1 MFSEIGIAFVL
12 YLAAVNTVPKDQIKR
27 RSGVLLAPIRG
38 AVGPHAALA
47 LYPGVGKRVPQ
58 RVNGLEREIAGN
70 YPLIPIPVN

>member
-47 LYPGVGKRVPQ
+47 LYPGVGRRVPQ

-70 YPLIPIPVN
+70 YPLTS

>member
-1 MFSEIGIAFVL
+1 VFSGIGIAFVW
-12 YLAAVNTVPKDQIKR
+12 YLAAVNTVLKDQIKR
-27 RSGVLLAPIRG
+27 PTGELLAPIRG

-70 YPLIPIPVN
+70 YPLTS